1 MAFQDQTER
10 EKKLSFLVLMVKNS
24 AKFRQLDDTIV
35 EKELRRRF
43 NHHPSLWKLVLH
55 KDEKHLMRNERVKKL
70 VRGVRASLFPLF
82 SLYYGKQAKKK
93 YDLLKKLERHLDDEN
108 KVLEFHRELLN
119 CHTSSRER
127 AAFYEELYKDIF
139 SITGKPQSLLDLGS
153 GLNPVSLPF
162 MHLENVKYTASDFSQ
177 KECDFLQSYF
187 DIVRG
192 KYHIDGK
199 TICLDL
205 LDDKDV
211 EKLRQLP
218 AVDVCFLFK
227 VVDLLDRKRNKRS
240 EKVLNAVNAQF
251 IAASFSTRTISG
263 EKMDRPTRKGFLL
276 MLQRLGYKYNIIEK
290 QNELFYVIKKS

>member
-55 KDEKHLMRNERVKKL
+55 KDEKHLMRNDRVKKL

-93 YDLLKKLERHLDDEN
+93 YDFLKKLGRHLDEHD
-108 KVLEFHRELLN
+108 KALELHRELLN

-127 AAFYEELYKDIF
+127 VSFYEELYKDIF
-139 SITGKPQSLLDLGS
+139 SLTGQPQSLLDLGS
-153 GLNPVSLPF
+153 GLNPFSLPF
-162 MHLENVKYTASDFSQ
+162 MHLDNITYTASDFSQ
-177 KECDFLQSYF
+177 NECDFLQFYF
-187 DIVRG
+187 DLVKD
-192 KYHIDGK
+192 KYHVDGK

-211 EKLRQLP
+211 ERLKQLP
-218 AVDVCFLFK
+218 DVDVCFLFK

-240 EKVLNAVNAQF
+240 EKILLAVNARF
-251 IAASFSTRTISG
+251 VVASFSTKTISG
-263 EKMDRPTRKGFLL
+263 ESMDRPTRKGFLL